1 MGSVTVSDVAIWAK
15 HVHGDPA
22 IAEFI
27 LGMDAGQ
34 TLHLKIDGVAGVW
47 RRMADGKDGRPTL
60 GLRPLGTARDHW
72 QKLYRERRKD
82 LVPIEIDV
90 GPAGTIPI
98 VPSPASEAERQAAIE
113 SFLGLAGQGWRSD
126 GPYGS
131 RDEIYDRE

>member
-34 TLHLKIDGVAGVW
+34 TLRLKIDGVAGAW
-47 RRMADGKDGRPTL
+47 CRMADGKDGRPTL
-60 GLRPLGTARDHW
+60 GLRPLGAARDHW
-72 QKLYRERRKD
+72 HKLYRERRKD
-82 LVPIEIDV
+82 LVQIEFDA
-90 GPAGTIPI
+90 GPAGSIPI

-126 GPYGS
+126 GPYGP
-131 RDEIYDRE
+131 REELYDRE